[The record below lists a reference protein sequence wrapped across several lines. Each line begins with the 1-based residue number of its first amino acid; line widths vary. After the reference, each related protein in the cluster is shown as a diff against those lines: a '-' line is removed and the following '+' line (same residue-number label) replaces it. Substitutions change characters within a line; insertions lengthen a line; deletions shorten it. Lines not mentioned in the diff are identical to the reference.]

1 MPASP
6 AKIGPFSGG
15 LNTYS
20 DVTAVA
26 DNECTD
32 IQNFDV
38 DLDGSLFSRPPITV
52 KVSKATINTGTSSS
66 SGKLFALGWFI
77 ATDGEK
83 YLIFSATGGTWQY
96 KYSNGAFTLITN
108 TIVATCM
115 VQYQNKIWLV
125 APPGSANP
133 GGSWDGT
140 VFTAVAAMP
149 KGTSAVIYKERMFIA
164 GGRLDTT
171 NANRVTFSNPANFAT
186 WTVGTDFFDVKAGDG
201 QHIVALRVFQ
211 DQIVVFK
218 EDSTFLYSYDSR
230 PAAGAVRAINNVI
243 GTLNNH
249 SVVEYE
255 NSLYVYHE
263 AAIFQINNWN
273 FTLVN
278 LKVPFVDIVKWAF
291 AVQDATLSILRDRLV
306 VRHFDGVYVFGLRT
320 GTWTKWDST
329 AQFDF
334 FLNVP
339 QDDVTSSDEYVGF
352 SRETSNADDDRVMY
366 LFKNKWTVGDLEN
379 MTCYVVT
386 KVFDFGVPYTYKR
399 LFWWGVDFIS
409 RKDLSYIV
417 HPISQTRT
425 VTHNMLAA
433 YTHNAIIGSN
443 YQPLDVSIDVTDNFT
458 VSNISGNRMFAKL
471 LKSLRFRQISF
482 RITGTTDGSSTQGPL
497 RIFNLVAFVD
507 NKEQV
512 VKQIS

>member
-1 MPASP
+1 
-6 AKIGPFSGG
+6 
-15 LNTYS
+15 
-20 DVTAVA
+20 
-26 DNECTD
+26 
-32 IQNFDV
+32 
-38 DLDGSLFSRPPITV
+38 
-52 KVSKATINTGTSSS
+52 
-66 SGKLFALGWFI
+66 
-77 ATDGEK
+77 
-83 YLIFSATGGTWQY
+83 
-96 KYSNGAFTLITN
+96 
-108 TIVATCM
+108 
-115 VQYQNKIWLV
+115 
-125 APPGSANP
+125 
-133 GGSWDGT
+133 
-140 VFTAVAAMP
+140 
-149 KGTSAVIYKERMFIA
+149 
-164 GGRLDTT
+164 
-171 NANRVTFSNPANFAT
+171 
-186 WTVGTDFFDVKAGDG
+186 
-201 QHIVALRVFQ
+201 
-211 DQIVVFK
+211 
-218 EDSTFLYSYDSR
+218 
-230 PAAGAVRAINNVI
+230 
-243 GTLNNH
+243 
-249 SVVEYE
+249 VEYE